1 LFWPNRTWSLE
12 HPENIN
18 AQFGDRVV
26 WTTPQYG
33 KYGKVW
39 KSVEKYE
46 KQNTRAEAHS
56 CSQKKHFALKFDM
69 KNEVEEGCCG

>member
-1 LFWPNRTWSLE
+1 
-12 HPENIN
+12 
-18 AQFGDRVV
+18 VV